1 MKAIAVAIV
10 GMGPRGLT
18 VLERILEHAHSLPE
32 ASRLDIE
39 VFEPGDC
46 GQGVHPAG
54 QSDHLL
60 INTVASQVTMFAP
73 GSVAGGEEGLSLVQ
87 WAHLSGYRR
96 HGDRYLRTFE
106 DSGRAITD
114 ADHLP
119 RSCWANTCPGS
130 IGAWSACCRRMS
142 ACTTTRP
149 ASWTSPGTTVA
160 SSWRWK
166 TVPGGQ
172 PTMSF

>member
-60 INTVASQVTMFAP
+60 INTVASQVTMFARAA
-73 GSVAGGEEGLSLVQ
+73 SRVARKGCPWCNG
-87 WAHLSGYRR
+87 
-96 HGDRYLRTFE
+96 RT
-106 DSGRAITD
+106 
-114 ADHLP
+114 
-119 RSCWANTCPGS
+119 
-130 IGAWSACCRRMS
+130 
-142 ACTTTRP
+142 
-149 ASWTSPGTTVA
+149 
-160 SSWRWK
+160 
-166 TVPGGQ
+166 
-172 PTMSF
+172 